1 MEGTGMTSVSPDRP
15 WRPDREIELVVGTPA
30 GGGQDRP
37 ARALADVIAEQ
48 RLIDSPLKLTNIP
61 GRGGSNGWECLA
73 TRTGDPYVAAISSPT
88 LISNQLLA
96 VSSLNYETLTP
107 LATLYTEY
115 TAFVVP
121 AGSKSHGPAELFHLL
136 GSNTG
141 ELTIALATALGNSN
155 HIALARA
162 VQHAGGDVGGLRIS
176 VFDSARYA
184 LAELIE
190 GRAQLAT
197 VTAASA
203 LPELHAGKV
212 RILAVSAPRRL
223 DGLLEEVP
231 TLLECGVDCSVGMW
245 RGVIGAP
252 SIPPSVVA
260 FWDSTLRLATGSAR
274 WRAELAR
281 QYWADTYLSS
291 AETVGFLNQQRMD
304 MASALR
310 DVGMI
315 TPAHS

>member
-1 MEGTGMTSVSPDRP
+1 MTSVSLDRP
-15 WRPDREIELVVGTPA
+15 WRPDREIELIVGTPA

-37 ARALADVIAEQ
+37 ARALADVMAEQ
-48 RLIDSPLKLTNIP
+48 RLIDSPLKLNNIP
-61 GRGGSNGWECLA
+61 GRGGSNGWEYLA

-96 VSSLNYETLTP
+96 VSSLDYQALTP

-121 AGSKSHGPAELFHLL
+121 AASKISGAAELFRLL
-136 GSNTG
+136 GSNPG

-155 HIALARA
+155 HIALARV
-162 VQHAGGDVGGLRIS
+162 VQHAGGDIGGLRIS

-203 LPELHAGKV
+203 LPELQASKV
-212 RILAVSAPRRL
+212 RVLAVSSPQRL
-223 DGLLEEVP
+223 NGLLAEVP
-231 TLLECGVDCSVGMW
+231 TLLEHGVDCAVGMW
-245 RGVIGAP
+245 RGVVGAP
-252 SIPPSVVA
+252 SIPPPVVA
-260 FWDSTLRLATGSAR
+260 FWNSTLRLATGSAR
-274 WRAELAR
+274 WRTELAR

-291 AETVGFLNQQRMD
+291 SETVGFLNQQRVD

-310 DVGMI
+310 DMGMI
-315 TPAHS
+315 TPSHS

>member
-1 MEGTGMTSVSPDRP
+1 MTLVSPDRT
-15 WRPDREIELVVGTPA
+15 WRPDREIELIVGTPA

-37 ARALADVIAEQ
+37 ARALAEVIAEQ

-61 GRGGSNGWECLA
+61 GRGGSNGWEYLA
-73 TRTGDPYVAAISSPT
+73 TRTGDPFVAAISSPT

-96 VSSLNYETLTP
+96 VSDLNYEALTP

-121 AGSKSHGPAELFHLL
+121 VDSKVQGPAELFRLL

-141 ELTIALATALGNSN
+141 ELTISLATALGNSN

-162 VQHAGGDVGGLRIS
+162 VQHAGGDIGGLRIS

-203 LPELHAGKV
+203 LPELHASKV
-212 RILAVSAPRRL
+212 RVVAVSSPQRL
-223 DGLLEEVP
+223 DGLLEKVP
-231 TLLECGVDCSVGMW
+231 TLLELGVDCAVGMW
-245 RGVIGAP
+245 RGVIGAA
-252 SIPPSVVA
+252 SIPPSVIA

-274 WRAELAR
+274 WRAELAK

-291 AETVGFLNQQRMD
+291 AETAGFLNQQRMD
-304 MASALR
+304 AVSALR
-310 DVGMI
+310 DLGMI
-315 TPAHS
+315 APAQS